1 MTGALAALFTTAISL
16 SGGNRVLFFFPLCLG
31 IAIVYK
37 TLRCQS
43 LRDVPVSTVIL
54 FVTIILGMYAVAI
67 GLWALFSLLA

>member
-16 SGGNRVLFFFPLCLG
+16 SGASRILFFFPLCLG

-37 TLRCQS
+37 TLRCES
-43 LRDVPVSTVIL
+43 LRELPLSTVIL
-54 FVTIILGMYAVAI
+54 FVTIILGMYAVAV